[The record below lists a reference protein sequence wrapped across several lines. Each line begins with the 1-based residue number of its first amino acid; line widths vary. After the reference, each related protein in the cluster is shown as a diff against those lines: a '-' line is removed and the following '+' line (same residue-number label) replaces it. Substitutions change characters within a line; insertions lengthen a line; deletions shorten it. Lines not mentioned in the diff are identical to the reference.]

1 MVDSPEGLRT
11 VLELMEWQ
19 RRLAGSRDP
28 LQRAKTLWVAT
39 ELNECLSR
47 CTDAQMA
54 ELLIRAEES
63 LPIFEAEFAVIEHAR
78 RRLLRS
84 GRTRLLLE
92 GEDSEAANDGGQT
105 MKLLFCEDDDAQLRW
120 LEKCFLSIDGY
131 DTHSAQSADE
141 AWAVYQKNRPFNVVI
156 TDFQCGGK
164 VVRDGVE
171 LIRAI
176 RKLDPQQACIIQTSE
191 RELLLPGVP
200 QLHKPFPIGKLIRM
214 LRLPVQPLLY

>member
-1 MVDSPEGLRT
+1 MEDSTERVRIALALIER
-11 VLELMEWQ
+11 Q
-19 RRLAGSRDP
+19 RRLADSHDP
-28 LQRAKTLWVAT
+28 LERAKTLWVAT
-39 ELNECLSR
+39 ELDKRLSR
-47 CTDAQMA
+47 CTDAQIA
-54 ELLIRAEES
+54 ELLLRAEER

-84 GRTRLLLE
+84 GQTSLLLE
-92 GEDSEAANDGGQT
+92 GEDSEAANDGGHT

-141 AWAVYQKNRPFNVVI
+141 AWAVYQKHRPFDVVI
-156 TDFQCGGK
+156 TDFQCGGR

-191 RELLLPGVP
+191 RELLIPGIP
-200 QLHKPFPIGKLIRM
+200 QLHKPYPIGKLIRM